1 MEEEEEEEEEVEE
14 EEEEEE
20 EVEEEEVEEE
30 EVEEGGSKKKKNT
43 HPWRVEK
50 FHLVIITTINQW
62 TNEHK
67 STSRLISPLLFVTR
81 IIVTHLLPIWSVVLV
96 QVNIV
101 VHAHQHGNFLC
112 KTRELARITH
122 PLASSLTPCPHNN
135 KPKKFTYICN

>member
-1 MEEEEEEEEEVEE
+1 M
-14 EEEEEE
+14 
-20 EVEEEEVEEE
+20 
-30 EVEEGGSKKKKNT
+30 EEGGSKKKKNT

-135 KPKKFTYICN
+135 KPKKFHIHMQLSLRLHTSIYLYVVHIVTPHYTVTHTHTH